1 MAAIFHKFQALP
13 LELRNQIWRDALPE
27 NDEPALF
34 PWKKG
39 CWGPQRLR
47 QSKKESNSDEQQ
59 CASIHF
65 CGDLLDHVRV
75 EVPLFFVN
83 WEARDIAV
91 AWMRKQNITVCYRE
105 GNQRYI
111 FTRAFNPELD
121 TLYIPP
127 KMIYD
132 FLMEPFK
139 RLDEPDVHNRGGII
153 APSPTRIAVP
163 AAILQS
169 DSSSILEI
177 FGLYISLKELLV
189 VVNPQP
195 DWENPEIQQVQG
207 CRWEIERNKG
217 KAFFFNFEI
226 GLLGLH
232 EGTGKLLGDVIL
244 YMQIEE
250 VLKKLGR
257 DVASAPRHPVCDIGP
272 VIVNRKSAQ

>member
-1 MAAIFHKFQALP
+1 MAAEFPKFQALP
-13 LELRNQIWRDALPE
+13 LELRNHIWQEALPE

-39 CWGPQRLR
+39 CWGPQRPR
-47 QSKKESNSDEQQ
+47 QSNKGSNSDEQQ
-59 CASIHF
+59 HADIHF
-65 CGDLLDHVRV
+65 CGDFLDHVRV
-75 EVPLFFVN
+75 EVSLFFVN

-91 AWMRKQNITVCYRE
+91 AWMRKQNINICYRE
-105 GNQRYI
+105 KNQRYI
-111 FTRAFNPELD
+111 FTRPFNPDLD
-121 TLYIPP
+121 ALYIPS

-153 APSPTRIAVP
+153 APSLTRVAVP
-163 AAILQS
+163 VALLQS

-177 FGLYISLKELLV
+177 FGLYIFLRELLV
-189 VVNPQP
+189 VVDPQP
-195 DWENPEIQQVQG
+195 NWESHEIQQVQG
-207 CRWEIERNKG
+207 CRWEIEKNKG

-226 GLLGLH
+226 GFLGLH

-250 VLKKLGR
+250 VFKKLGR
-257 DVASAPRHPVCDIGP
+257 GRASVNKHPNCDIGP
-272 VIVNRKSAQ
+272 VIVNRRTA